1 MFIDDQA
8 ERVNHIESD
17 DNHPLFWGMAKT
29 FCGLVAK
36 VLRNT
41 AFAPQRPAGVIN
53 NLFVSTTFDSLKT

>member
-36 VLRNT
+36 KLGSACNFMLHEGRSRRFTVFQITCFTT
-41 AFAPQRPAGVIN
+41 AV
-53 NLFVSTTFDSLKT
+53 